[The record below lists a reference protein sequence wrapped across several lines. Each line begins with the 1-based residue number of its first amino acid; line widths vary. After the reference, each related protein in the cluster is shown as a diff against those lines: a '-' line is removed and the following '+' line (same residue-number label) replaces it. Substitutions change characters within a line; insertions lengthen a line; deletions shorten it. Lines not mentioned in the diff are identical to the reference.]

1 MLDAPGKTKALKAA
15 LRVRGW
21 VRDRL
26 LTDVCEVG
34 DDGPSLVGSVRHGQ
48 ERPSLPA
55 PLRVTPAVRCLT
67 RCQEAESVTAM
78 DELSRAG
85 AAPWGVP
92 GPMFSQA
99 GLARPAAWAAPPDL
113 DRLRASRAR
122 GRRGKPLVPT
132 SVASPRLSDELFARL
147 LSFGTPQEVHR
158 DDVLFSPGD
167 EDADLI
173 VVARGSVEVV
183 RTEMAQVPAATVA
196 TVDAGGFVG
205 ELNLLT
211 GQNVYLLC
219 RAREAGTVYR
229 VSPERLR
236 QLMATDV
243 ELSDIVFKALI
254 ARRELLQ
261 RSRTAAL
268 AVDIVGGARS
278 AAALALRTY
287 AARQRLIH
295 LWFDADTPAGRAM
308 MESSGLTQVDLPAVV
323 MPGTTL
329 KHATP
334 GGLAEKLGLSYRR
347 SSTKPVDV
355 TIVGAGPA
363 GLAAAVYG
371 ASEGLDTVLL
381 DAVGTGGQAAASSRI
396 ENYFGFPFGL
406 SGADLTGLAVLQAL
420 KFGAQLASPCQAVK
434 LDTDRNGDLLRL
446 HLQDGEVIDSKS
458 VIIATGARYRALP
471 LERWPDFEGAG
482 IYYAATEL
490 EARGCAGSPVTVV
503 GGANSAGQAA
513 LYLAG
518 RGSEVSLVVR
528 GPDIAAEMSAY
539 LVDRLRAHPRVTVR
553 CRSEVTRLDGDEFLE
568 EVSITD
574 RAADSTQA
582 QLCSGLFC
590 FIGAEPATSW
600 LTGIATGDDG
610 FIRTDVQLNDD
621 DLGPAWATL
630 GRRLPF
636 ETSIPGVFAVG
647 DVHSGSMKRVAAATG
662 EGASAIASVH
672 KAINPVV

>member
-1 MLDAPGKTKALKAA
+1 
-15 LRVRGW
+15 
-21 VRDRL
+21 
-26 LTDVCEVG
+26 
-34 DDGPSLVGSVRHGQ
+34 
-48 ERPSLPA
+48 
-55 PLRVTPAVRCLT
+55 
-67 RCQEAESVTAM
+67 
-78 DELSRAG
+78 
-85 AAPWGVP
+85 
-92 GPMFSQA
+92 MFSQA
-99 GLARPAAWAAPPDL
+99 GLARPVAWTTPRDL
-113 DRLRASRAR
+113 DRLRESAR
-122 GRRGKPLVPT
+122 GRLGKPLVPT
-132 SVASPRLSDELFARL
+132 SVSSPRLSDELFARL
-147 LSFGTPQEVHR
+147 LAYGTPQETR
-158 DDVLFSPGD
+158 RGDVLFTPGD
-167 EDADLI
+167 GDVDLI
-173 VVARGSVEVV
+173 VVERGSAEVV
-183 RTEMAQVPAATVA
+183 RTETADVPAAVVA
-196 TVDAGGFVG
+196 VVDAGGFVG

-219 RAREAGTVYR
+219 RVREGGTVYR

-236 QLMATDV
+236 QLMANDV

-261 RSRTAAL
+261 RSTAAL
-268 AVDIVGGARS
+268 SVEIVGGARS

-308 MESSGLTQVDLPAVV
+308 MESSHLTEDDLPAVV

-329 KHATP
+329 KQATP
-334 GGLAEKLGLSYRR
+334 GCLAEKLGLSYRR
-347 SSTKPVDV
+347 SSAKPVDV

-406 SGADLTGLAVLQAL
+406 SGNDLTGLAVLQAL

-434 LDTDRNGDLLRL
+434 LDTDRVGNLLRL
-446 HLQDGEVIDSKS
+446 HLQGGEVIDTKA

-490 EARGCAGSPVTVV
+490 EARGCTGSPVTVV

-518 RGSEVSLVVR
+518 RGSDVSLVVR

-539 LVDRLRAHPRVTVR
+539 LVDRLLVHPRVTVR
-553 CRSEVTRLDGDEFLE
+553 CRSEVTRLDGGDFLE

-574 RAADSTQA
+574 RTADSTQPQPCA
-582 QLCSGLFC
+582 GLFC
-590 FIGAEPATSW
+590 FIGAEPAADW

-610 FIRTDVQLNDD
+610 FIRTDVQLDD
-621 DLGPAWATL
+621 ADFGPSWSDL
-630 GRRLPF
+630 GRRPLPF
-636 ETSIPGVFAVG
+636 ETNIPGVFAVG

-672 KAINPVV
+672 KAISTIV

>member
-1 MLDAPGKTKALKAA
+1 M
-15 LRVRGW
+15 
-21 VRDRL
+21 
-26 LTDVCEVG
+26 
-34 DDGPSLVGSVRHGQ
+34 
-48 ERPSLPA
+48 
-55 PLRVTPAVRCLT
+55 
-67 RCQEAESVTAM
+67 TAM
-78 DELSRAG
+78 DERSRAD
-85 AAPWGVP
+85 AAPWAGRGSV
-92 GPMFSQA
+92 FSQA
-99 GLARPAAWAAPPDL
+99 GLARPVAWATPHDL
-113 DRLRASRAR
+113 DRLRASHGHRR
-122 GRRGKPLVPT
+122 LGRPLVPT
-132 SVASPRLSDELFARL
+132 SVASPRLGDELFARL
-147 LSFGTPQEVHR
+147 LSYGTAQETHR
-158 DDVLFSPGD
+158 GDVLFRPGD

-183 RTEMAQVPAATVA
+183 RTATADVPAATVA
-196 TVDAGGFVG
+196 VVDAGGFVG

-219 RAREAGTVYR
+219 RVRGAGTVYR

-261 RSRTAAL
+261 RSTAAL
-268 AVDIVGGARS
+268 AVEIVGGARS

-308 MESSGLTQVDLPAVV
+308 MESSGLTEDDLPAVV

-329 KHATP
+329 KQATP

-381 DAVGTGGQAAASSRI
+381 DGVGTGGQAAASSRI

-446 HLQDGEVIDSKS
+446 HLQGGEVIDSKA
-458 VIIATGARYRALP
+458 VVIATGARYRVLP
-471 LERWPDFEGAG
+471 LGRWPDFEGAG

-490 EARGCAGSPVTVV
+490 EARGCMGSPVTVV

-539 LVDRLRAHPRVTVR
+539 LVQP
-553 CRSEVTRLDGDEFLE
+553 
-568 EVSITD
+568 
-574 RAADSTQA
+574 AASPSA
-582 QLCSGLFC
+582 GH
-590 FIGAEPATSW
+590 GAVPERGYPA
-600 LTGIATGDDG
+600 G
-610 FIRTDVQLNDD
+610 R
-621 DLGPAWATL
+621 
-630 GRRLPF
+630 RRLPPGSQHHRPDDRQHASPAVLGLVLLHRRRTRHELADRDRYRGRWVHPDRRSAERRRSRAGLGHA
-636 ETSIPGVFAVG
+636 ET
-647 DVHSGSMKRVAAATG
+647 AAASVRDQHPGRVRRRRRPLRLDEAGRRSYRRGRQRDRLSPQGHQHARLTTDVP
-662 EGASAIASVH
+662 GAYEVTAAP
-672 KAINPVV
+672 AG

>member
-1 MLDAPGKTKALKAA
+1 
-15 LRVRGW
+15 
-21 VRDRL
+21 
-26 LTDVCEVG
+26 
-34 DDGPSLVGSVRHGQ
+34 
-48 ERPSLPA
+48 
-55 PLRVTPAVRCLT
+55 
-67 RCQEAESVTAM
+67 VTAM
-78 DELSRAG
+78 DERSRAG
-85 AAPWGVP
+85 AAPWAAG
-92 GPMFSQA
+92 GSAFSQA
-99 GLARPAAWAAPPDL
+99 GLARPVDWATADDL
-113 DRLRASRAR
+113 DRLRASHP
-122 GRRGKPLVPT
+122 RRRPGSPLVPT
-132 SVASPRLSDELFARL
+132 GVASPRLGDELFARL
-147 LSFGTPQEVHR
+147 LSYGTPQETHR
-158 DDVLFSPGD
+158 GDVLFRPGD

-183 RTEMAQVPAATVA
+183 RTATADVPAATVA
-196 TVDAGGFVG
+196 VVDAGGFVG

-219 RAREAGTVYR
+219 RVRGGGTVYR

-261 RSRTAAL
+261 RSTAAL
-268 AVDIVGGARS
+268 AVEIVGGARS
-278 AAALALRTY
+278 AAVLALRTY

-308 MESSGLTQVDLPAVV
+308 MESSGLTEDDLPAVV

-329 KHATP
+329 KQATP

-347 SSTKPVDV
+347 SSTKPADV

-381 DAVGTGGQAAASSRI
+381 DGVGTGGQAAASSRI
-396 ENYFGFPFGL
+396 ENYIGFPFGL

-446 HLQDGEVIDSKS
+446 HLQGGEVIDSKA
-458 VIIATGARYRALP
+458 VVIATGARYRVLP

-490 EARGCAGSPVTVV
+490 EARGCMGSPVTVV

-539 LVDRLRAHPRVTVR
+539 LVDRLQAHPRVTVR
-553 CRSEVTRLDGDEFLE
+553 CRSEITRLDGGDFLE

-574 RAADSTQA
+574 RTTDSTRA
-582 QLCSGLFC
+582 QPCSGLFC
-590 FIGAEPATSW
+590 FIGAEPAASW

-630 GRRLPF
+630 GRGPLPF

-672 KAINPVV
+672 KAISTLL

>member
-1 MLDAPGKTKALKAA
+1 MNELRRAEAVPWAA
-15 LRVRGW
+15 RG
-21 VRDRL
+21 
-26 LTDVCEVG
+26 
-34 DDGPSLVGSVRHGQ
+34 S
-48 ERPSLPA
+48 
-55 PLRVTPAVRCLT
+55 
-67 RCQEAESVTAM
+67 
-78 DELSRAG
+78 
-85 AAPWGVP
+85 
-92 GPMFSQA
+92 MFSQP
-99 GLARPAAWAAPPDL
+99 GLARPVAWANPRDL
-113 DRLRASRAR
+113 DRLRASHAR
-122 GRRGKPLVPT
+122 SRPGKPLVPT
-132 SVASPRLSDELFARL
+132 SVSSPRLGDELFARL
-147 LSFGTPQEVHR
+147 LAYGTPQETR
-158 DDVLFSPGD
+158 QGDVLFAPGD
-167 EDADLI
+167 EDVDLI
-173 VVARGSVEVV
+173 VVDRGSAEVV
-183 RTEMAQVPAATVA
+183 RTAIGNVPAATVA
-196 TVDAGGFVG
+196 VVDAGGFVG

-219 RAREAGTVYR
+219 RVREAGTVYR

-236 QLMATDV
+236 QLMANDV

-261 RSRTAAL
+261 RSAAAM
-268 AVDIVGGARS
+268 AVEIVGGARS

-308 MESSGLTQVDLPAVV
+308 MESSGLIEDDLPAVV
-323 MPGTTL
+323 MPGATL
-329 KHATP
+329 RQATP

-347 SSTKPVDV
+347 SSSKLVDV

-406 SGADLTGLAVLQAL
+406 SGNDLTGLAVLQAL

-434 LDTDRNGDLLRL
+434 LDTDRNGGLLRL
-446 HLQDGEVIDSKS
+446 HLQGGEVIHSKA
-458 VIIATGARYRALP
+458 VVIATGARYRALP

-490 EARGCAGSPVTVV
+490 EARGCTGSPVTVV

-528 GPDIAAEMSAY
+528 GPDIATEMSAY
-539 LVDRLRAHPRVTVR
+539 LVDRLLVHPRVTVR

-574 RAADSTQA
+574 RMADSTQA
-582 QLCSGLFC
+582 QPCAGLFC
-590 FIGAEPATSW
+590 FIGAEPATDW

-630 GRRLPF
+630 GRRPLPF
-636 ETSIPGVFAVG
+636 ETNIPGVFAVG

-672 KAINPVV
+672 RAISTLI

>member
-1 MLDAPGKTKALKAA
+1 VTGMN
-15 LRVRGW
+15 
-21 VRDRL
+21 
-26 LTDVCEVG
+26 E
-34 DDGPSLVGSVRHGQ
+34 
-48 ERPSLPA
+48 LP
-55 PLRVTPAVRCLT
+55 
-67 RCQEAESVTAM
+67 
-78 DELSRAG
+78 RAG
-85 AAPWGVP
+85 ATPWAGRGSV
-92 GPMFSQA
+92 FSQA
-99 GLARPAAWAAPPDL
+99 GLARPVAWATPRDL
-113 DRLRASRAR
+113 DRLRASHRR
-122 GRRGKPLVPT
+122 RRPGRPLVPT
-132 SVASPRLSDELFARL
+132 SEASPRLGDELLARL
-147 LSFGTPQEVHR
+147 LSYGTPQEIDR
-158 DDVLFSPGD
+158 GDVLFRPGD

-183 RTEMAQVPAATVA
+183 RTATASVPAATVA
-196 TVDAGGFVG
+196 VVDAGGFVG

-219 RAREAGTVYR
+219 QAREPGTVHR
-229 VSPERLR
+229 VSPVSLR

-261 RSRTAAL
+261 RSAAAL
-268 AVDIVGGARS
+268 AVEIVGGARS

-287 AARQRLIH
+287 AGRQRLIH

-308 MESSGLTQVDLPAVV
+308 MESSGLTDGDLPAVV
-323 MPGTTL
+323 MPGATL
-329 KHATP
+329 KQATP
-334 GGLAEKLGLSYRR
+334 GGLAERLGLSYRR
-347 SSTKPVDV
+347 SSTKPADV

-406 SGADLTGLAVLQAL
+406 AGADLTGLAVLQAL
-420 KFGAQLASPCQAVK
+420 KFGAQLASPCEAVK
-434 LDTDRNGDLLRL
+434 LDTDQNGDLLRL
-446 HLQDGEVIDSKS
+446 HLQGGEVIDSKA

-490 EARGCAGSPVTVV
+490 EARGCVGSPVTVV

-518 RGSEVSLVVR
+518 RGSTVSLVVR

-539 LVDRLRAHPRVTVR
+539 LVDRLRAHPGVTVR
-553 CRSEVTRLDGDEFLE
+553 CRSEVTRLDGGDFLE

-574 RAADSTQA
+574 RTADSTQA
-582 QLCSGLFC
+582 QPCAGLFC

-600 LTGIATGDDG
+600 LTGIATGQDG

-630 GRRLPF
+630 RRRPLPF

-672 KAINPVV
+672 KAISTLV

>member
-1 MLDAPGKTKALKAA
+1 MN
-15 LRVRGW
+15 
-21 VRDRL
+21 
-26 LTDVCEVG
+26 
-34 DDGPSLVGSVRHGQ
+34 
-48 ERPSLPA
+48 ERPRPVG
-55 PLRVTPAVRCLT
+55 P
-67 RCQEAESVTAM
+67 
-78 DELSRAG
+78 
-85 AAPWGVP
+85 PWAQRGS
-92 GPMFSQA
+92 MFSQP
-99 GLARPAAWAAPPDL
+99 GLARPVDWASPQDL
-113 DRLRASRAR
+113 GGLRARHAR
-122 GRRGKPLVPT
+122 ERPGKPLVPT
-132 SVASPRLSDELFARL
+132 SVASPRLSHDLFARL
-147 LSFGTPQEVHR
+147 LSYGTQQEVR
-158 DDVLFSPGD
+158 RGDVLFSPGD

-173 VVARGSVEVV
+173 VVARGKAEVV
-183 RTEMAQVPAATVA
+183 RTATADVPAATVA
-196 TVDAGGFVG
+196 VVDAGGFVG

-219 RAREAGTVYR
+219 RVRESGTVYR

-243 ELSDIVFKALI
+243 ELSDIVFEALI

-261 RSRTAAL
+261 RSAAAL
-268 AVDIVGGARS
+268 ALEIVGGARS

-295 LWFDADTPAGRAM
+295 LWFDAGTPAGRAM
-308 MESSGLTQVDLPAVV
+308 MESSGLTDDDLPAVV
-323 MPGTTL
+323 MPGATL
-329 KHATP
+329 KQATP
-334 GGLAEKLGLSYRR
+334 GALAEKLGLSYRR
-347 SSTKPVDV
+347 SSTKPVAV

-406 SGADLTGLAVLQAL
+406 SGADLTGRAVLQAL

-446 HLQDGEVIDSKS
+446 HLQGGEVIDSKA
-458 VIIATGARYRALP
+458 VVIATGARYRALP

-490 EARGCAGSPVTVV
+490 EARGCVGSPVTVI

-513 LYLAG
+513 LYMAG
-518 RGSEVSLVVR
+518 RGCGVSLVVR

-539 LVDRLRAHPRVTVR
+539 LVDRLLVHPRVTVR
-553 CRSEVTRLDGDEFLE
+553 CRSEVTRLDGDDFLE

-574 RAADSTQA
+574 RTANSTQA
-582 QLCSGLFC
+582 QPCSGLFC

-600 LTGIATGDDG
+600 LTGISTGDDG

-621 DLGPAWATL
+621 DLGPSWAAL
-630 GRRLPF
+630 GRRPLAF

-672 KAINPVV
+672 KAISTLV

>member
-1 MLDAPGKTKALKAA
+1 
-15 LRVRGW
+15 
-21 VRDRL
+21 
-26 LTDVCEVG
+26 
-34 DDGPSLVGSVRHGQ
+34 
-48 ERPSLPA
+48 
-55 PLRVTPAVRCLT
+55 
-67 RCQEAESVTAM
+67 M
-78 DELSRAG
+78 DELSPAGERRWPARGNPRRAARDDARW
-85 AAPWGVP
+85 AARGS
-92 GPMFSQA
+92 MFSQA
-99 GLARPAAWAAPPDL
+99 GLARPVPWADPRDL
-113 DRLRASRAR
+113 ARLRASRGR
-122 GRRGKPLVPT
+122 GRVGTPLVPT

-147 LSFGTPQEVHR
+147 LTYGTPQQTHQG
-158 DDVLFSPGD
+158 DVLFRPGD
-167 EDADLI
+167 EDVDLI
-173 VVARGSVEVV
+173 VVERGTVDVI
-183 RTEMAQVPAATVA
+183 RTETADVPAATVA

-211 GQNVYLLC
+211 GQNVWLLC
-219 RAREAGTVYR
+219 QVRTSGTIYR
-229 VSPERLR
+229 VSPDRLR
-236 QLMATDV
+236 QLMANDV
-243 ELSDIVFKALI
+243 ELSDVVFKALI

-261 RSRTAAL
+261 RSTAAL
-268 AVDIVGGARS
+268 SVEIVGGERS

-308 MESSGLTQVDLPAVV
+308 MRSSGLTADDLPAVV
-323 MPGTTL
+323 LPGATL
-329 KHATP
+329 KQATP
-334 GGLAEKLGLSYRR
+334 GELADKLGLSYRR
-347 SSTKPVDV
+347 CSTKPVDV

-406 SGADLTGLAVLQAL
+406 SGADLTGRAVLQAL
-420 KFGAQLASPCQAVK
+420 KFGAQLASPCQAAQ

-446 HLQDGEVIDSKS
+446 HLQGGEIIDTKA
-458 VIIATGARYRALP
+458 VVIATGARYRALP

-490 EARGCAGSPVTVV
+490 EARGCTGSPVTVI

-539 LVDRLRAHPRVTVR
+539 LVDRLLAHPRVTVR
-553 CRSEVTRLDGDEFLE
+553 HRSEVTRLDGEDFLE

-574 RAADSTQA
+574 RTADETQA
-582 QLCSGLFC
+582 QACSGLFC
-590 FIGAEPATSW
+590 FIGAEPATDW
-600 LTGIATGDDG
+600 LTGIATEDDG
-610 FIRTDVQLNDD
+610 FVRTDVQLTDN
-621 DLGPAWATL
+621 DLGPAWAAL
-630 GRRLPF
+630 GRRPLAF
-636 ETSIPGVFAVG
+636 ETSVPGVFAVG

-672 KAINPVV
+672 KAIAALG

>member
-1 MLDAPGKTKALKAA
+1 
-15 LRVRGW
+15 
-21 VRDRL
+21 
-26 LTDVCEVG
+26 
-34 DDGPSLVGSVRHGQ
+34 
-48 ERPSLPA
+48 
-55 PLRVTPAVRCLT
+55 
-67 RCQEAESVTAM
+67 
-78 DELSRAG
+78 
-85 AAPWGVP
+85 
-92 GPMFSQA
+92 MFSQA
-99 GLARPAAWAAPPDL
+99 GLARPVAWTTPRDL
-113 DRLRASRAR
+113 DRLRESAR
-122 GRRGKPLVPT
+122 GRLGKPLVPT
-132 SVASPRLSDELFARL
+132 SVSSPRLSDELFARL
-147 LSFGTPQEVHR
+147 LAYGTPQETR
-158 DDVLFSPGD
+158 RGDVLFTPGD
-167 EDADLI
+167 GDVDLI
-173 VVARGSVEVV
+173 VVERGSAEVV
-183 RTEMAQVPAATVA
+183 RTETADVPAAVVA
-196 TVDAGGFVG
+196 VVDAGGFVG

-219 RAREAGTVYR
+219 RVREGGTVYR

-236 QLMATDV
+236 QLMANDV

-261 RSRTAAL
+261 RSTAAL
-268 AVDIVGGARS
+268 SVEIVGGARS

-308 MESSGLTQVDLPAVV
+308 MESSHLTEDDLPAVV

-329 KHATP
+329 KQATP
-334 GGLAEKLGLSYRR
+334 GCLAEKLGLSYRR
-347 SSTKPVDV
+347 SSAKPVDV

-406 SGADLTGLAVLQAL
+406 SGNDLTGLAVLQAL

-434 LDTDRNGDLLRL
+434 LDTDRTGNLLRL
-446 HLQDGEVIDSKS
+446 HLQGGEVIDTKA
-458 VIIATGARYRALP
+458 VIIATGAHYRALP

-490 EARGCAGSPVTVV
+490 EARGCTGSPVTVV

-518 RGSEVSLVVR
+518 RGSDVSLVVR

-539 LVDRLRAHPRVTVR
+539 LVDRLLVHPRVTVR
-553 CRSEVTRLDGDEFLE
+553 CRSEVTRLDGGDFLE

-574 RAADSTQA
+574 RTADSTQPQPCA
-582 QLCSGLFC
+582 GLFC
-590 FIGAEPATSW
+590 FIGAEPAADW

-610 FIRTDVQLNDD
+610 FIRTDVQLNDAD
-621 DLGPAWATL
+621 FGPAWSDL
-630 GRRLPF
+630 GRRPLPF
-636 ETSIPGVFAVG
+636 ETNIPGVFAVG

-672 KAINPVV
+672 KAISTIL